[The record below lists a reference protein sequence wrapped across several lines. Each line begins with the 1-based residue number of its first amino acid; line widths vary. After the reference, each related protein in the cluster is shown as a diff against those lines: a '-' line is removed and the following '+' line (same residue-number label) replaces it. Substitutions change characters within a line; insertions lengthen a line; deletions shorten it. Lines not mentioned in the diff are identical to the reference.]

1 MKPGPAWI
9 ALLLLCAC
17 TITPVKSFKLKAQ
30 LTNDANRLL
39 TVEGTTNLPQDAPLE
54 VAVFEESGRRVILTE
69 TTVDGG
75 RFYALID
82 LTSLSGYT
90 PYRVEVAYDPLLA
103 GYDVTDITGA
113 RGEAMNGEQVEYK
126 NGRYRLV
133 EEFALTLSGEG
144 KSLAFNEDPAV
155 MVKQLEKACLER
167 PDDMQAK
174 LQLALALLR
183 WSEGER
189 RPGTRAD
196 RLLHKVIEVMPNST
210 HAETAKMWIGR
221 IEAEDKARRAEAEL
235 NEQIAG
241 GGLFTRRRRVV
252 PGRSLGAIRLGM
264 PYRALGRRFK
274 VKRRPSFKDQEVIT
288 VEFKD
293 FKGVSVGVDSATRKI
308 VWASTTDPFFKL
320 DGGYGV
326 GSVIQEV
333 PGLRTPKF
341 GEFEK
346 DDKGYDVAYGVV
358 SRRGIEYTIARK
370 KDPVTKFPLD
380 VIDEIRIL
388 PDSR

>member
-1 MKPGPAWI
+1 MKRWLASI
-9 ALLLLCAC
+9 ALLLCAC
-17 TITPVKSFKLKAQ
+17 TITPVTHFELEAKLI
-30 LTNDANRLL
+30 NDANRLL
-39 TVEGTTNLPQDAPLE
+39 TVEGRSNLPEGSPLE
-54 VAVFEESGRRVILTE
+54 VGVFEGERRLILE
-69 TTVDGG
+69 QARVEEG
-75 RFYALID
+75 RFYALVD
-82 LTSLSGYT
+82 LTPLNGQT
-90 PYRVEVAYDPLLA
+90 PYRVEVAFDPLLA
-103 GYDVTDITGA
+103 EAEVTDLTGA

-133 EEFALTLSGEG
+133 DEFALTLSGSG
-144 KSLAFNEDPAV
+144 MSLAYHEDPAV
-155 MVKQLEKACLER
+155 LVKQLEKLCSER
-167 PDDMQAK
+167 PDDVEYQ

-196 RLLHKVIEVMPNST
+196 RILHRVIESVPNST
-210 HAETAKMWIGR
+210 QAETAKMWIGR
-221 IEAEDKARRAEAEL
+221 LEAEEQARRAEAEL

-252 PGRSLGAIRLGM
+252 PGQSLGAIRLGM

-274 VKRRPSFKDQEVIT
+274 VKRRPRFDSDEEVIT

-320 DGGYGV
+320 DGGYGA

-341 GEFEK
+341 GPF
-346 DDKGYDVAYGVV
+346 GYDDEGFEVAYGVV
-358 SRRGIEYTIARK
+358 SRPGIEFTIARK

-380 VIDEIRIL
+380 VVDEIRIL
-388 PDSR
+388 PMSD